1 MSIQVEQSIFDLS
14 QESYNQ
20 LFERFE
26 TKMTF
31 KGYTIQEWN
40 IALDL
45 KDLSPDF
52 SLNDLERYNLK
63 ITNQINTISK
73 NFALASSN
81 YVGLK
86 KSVERALMVAK
97 QNILNELEEYN
108 STIDNPASKKR
119 APSNDKLE
127 AEAYNRTLKLHL
139 DLAVA
144 EMFYSF
150 WEIQWKRI
158 NLINSRLTSLS
169 VMKNTEFKM
178 STM

>member
-1 MSIQVEQSIFDLS
+1 MSVQIEESIFDLS
-14 QESYNQ
+14 QESYNE

-26 TKMTF
+26 TKITF
-31 KGYTIQEWN
+31 KGYTIQEWT

-45 KDLSPDF
+45 KDLPPEF

-63 ITNQINTISK
+63 VTNQINTVSK

-81 YVGLK
+81 YIGLK
-86 KSVERALMVAK
+86 KSVERALMIAK
-97 QNILNELEEYN
+97 QTILDELEEYN
-108 STIDNPASKKR
+108 STIDNPASKRR

-139 DLAVA
+139 DLAIA
-144 EMFYSF
+144 EIFHTF
-150 WEIQWKRI
+150 WEVQWKRI

-178 STM
+178 STT

>member
-1 MSIQVEQSIFDLS
+1 MSTQVDDSIFDLS
-14 QESYNQ
+14 QESYNE

-45 KDLSPDF
+45 KDLPPEF

-63 ITNQINTISK
+63 VTNQINIISK

-86 KSVERALMVAK
+86 KSVERALMIAK
-97 QNILNELEEYN
+97 QTILNELEEYN
-108 STIDNPASKKR
+108 STIDNQASKRR

-127 AEAYNRTLKLHL
+127 AEAYNKTLKLQL
-139 DLAVA
+139 DLSVA
-144 EMFYSF
+144 EMFYNF
-150 WEIQWKRI
+150 WRIQWDRI

-178 STM
+178 STT

>member
-1 MSIQVEQSIFDLS
+1 MSTQVDDSIFDLS
-14 QESYNQ
+14 QESYNE

-45 KDLSPDF
+45 KDLPPDF

-63 ITNQINTISK
+63 VTNQTNTISK

-81 YVGLK
+81 YIGLK
-86 KSVERALMVAK
+86 KSVERALMIAK
-97 QNILNELEEYN
+97 QTILDELEEYN

-127 AEAYNRTLKLHL
+127 AEAYNRTLKLQL
-139 DLAVA
+139 DLSVA
-144 EMFYSF
+144 EMFYNF

-178 STM
+178 STI